1 MRVKVG
7 LLCSLAALCLS
18 GCAASV
24 DEVKDYH
31 GKVAEGDGILAVSV
45 DSTMDFAFLRITR
58 PDDTFAAIVARN
70 LEQGRSLRFVEVP
83 AGQYQW
89 VRVDITENGYWHSYV
104 SLDENKKRRYTFTV
118 RPGVIN
124 YPGDFVVEN
133 DPDDWDEYHI
143 QLIDRSALLLREMT
157 PDQLQMAQRIG
168 LRYVGPG
175 NDEFLDRYKVL
186 LAAGGAA
193 VRSARPMETFKADY
207 SKPYIPQPSPVDA
220 ASKLK
225 VGDFFHADVLRS
237 AVLSP
242 SGRYIVDLH
251 ITDAGRQRVTLI
263 DLDKQTSKDIIEAD
277 EINEYFTGIQMVSDD
292 TLIMYVHFGD
302 GPHHLIAAKWSSSPE
317 GKLQV
322 KTTIWPSGY
331 WVLDRLVHDG
341 RHQLVAHDEGSGKKA
356 CTCIYLADSTAG
368 PDALKKAKPVYSVA
382 QGSIL
387 LVTDKDGRL
396 KLQETLG
403 SQGVRHYWR
412 NVADADGDP
421 VWKEFKHID
430 DLKQV
435 FIPEVMAPDGHD
447 LYVFSNIG
455 RGTIGYFEYDPDTDK
470 FVRTLYANDGADV
483 DDIHYD
489 AWTDSVSYLTWYRG
503 TDVHYEVLD
512 PRAQRYIP
520 ALREAFPGEQV
531 VPWGIA
537 GDGHDV
543 LVYTYSDRDP
553 GTYYAFDTRSDKAE
567 LLGAEQPWLDPK
579 QMSPTTTGSLKTKD
593 GFSLNYLLVLP
604 KQGNKPYP
612 LVVIPHGGP
621 IDVFNVD
628 SFDSE
633 AQLLASRG
641 YAVLKVNYRGSGGLG
656 KEFEEAGKKQWGRKI
671 EDDIEEAVHFVL
683 KGQPLDAN
691 RVCIYGSS
699 YGGYSALMSVIR
711 YPALYKCAAS
721 FAGVT
726 DLPLLYDTTDVQFN
740 DEVRDDMADII
751 GDPTTDAQ
759 QLRAVSPV
767 YLADK
772 IDRPVL
778 IAQGGKDPRVDKE
791 EAFRMKLV
799 LDVLKKPNTAV
810 FYPDEVHGFSW
821 LDDEADFYTRLLDF
835 LDKNIGSRSDAGTR
849 SASPRSTSPVNPSPP
864 G

>member
-1 MRVKVG
+1 MRVRIG
-7 LLCSLAALCLS
+7 LLCGLAALGLS
-18 GCAASV
+18 GCVASV

-31 GKVAEGDGILAVSV
+31 GKVADGDGILAVSV
-45 DSTMDFAFLRITR
+45 DSTMNFDYLRITR
-58 PDDTFAAIVARN
+58 PDDTFAAIVARH

-89 VRVDITENGYWHSYV
+89 VRVDITDNSYWHSYV
-104 SLDENKKRRYTFTV
+104 PLDENKKRRYTFTV
-118 RPGVIN
+118 KPGIIN

-133 DPDDWDEYHI
+133 DPDDWNKYHI

-157 PDQLQMAQRIG
+157 PDQLQMAGRVG

-175 NDEFLDRYKVL
+175 DDEFLDQYKTL

-193 VRSARPMETFKADY
+193 VRSAQPMDTFKTDY
-207 SKPYIPQPSPVDA
+207 SEPYIPAPPSVDA

-225 VGDFFHADVLRS
+225 VADFFHTSELRS

-242 SGRYIVDLH
+242 SGRYIVDLD
-251 ITDAGRQRVTLI
+251 ITDDGRQRVTLI
-263 DLDKQTSKDIIEAD
+263 DLDKQTSADIIEAD
-277 EINEYFTGIQMVSDD
+277 ETNEYFTGIQMVSDD
-292 TLIMYVHFGD
+292 TLIMYVHFGND
-302 GPHHLIAAKWSSSPE
+302 PHQLIAAKWSSSPE

-322 KTTIWPSGY
+322 KTTIWPQGY

-341 RHQLVAHDEGSGKKA
+341 KQQLVAHDEGSGRKS
-356 CTCIYLADSTAG
+356 CTCIYLTDSIAG
-368 PDALKKAKPVYSVA
+368 PDALKKADPVYSIA
-382 QGSIL
+382 QGSVL
-387 LVTDKDGRL
+387 LLTDRDGHL
-396 KLQETLG
+396 KLRETRD
-403 SQGVRHYWR
+403 SQGVRHYSR
-412 NVADADGDP
+412 YVAGADGDAA
-421 VWKEFKHID
+421 WKEFKHID
-430 DLKQV
+430 DAKQV
-435 FIPEVMAPDGHD
+435 FTPEVMAPDGHD

-455 RGTIGYFEYDPDTDK
+455 RSTIGYFEYDPDTDK
-470 FVRTLYANDGADV
+470 FVRTIYANDSADV
-483 DDIHYD
+483 YDTHYD
-489 AWTDSVSYLTWYRG
+489 AWTDSLSYLTWYRG

-520 ALREAFPGEQV
+520 ALRDAFPGEQV

-553 GTYYAFDTRSDKAE
+553 GAYYAYDTRSNKAE
-567 LLGAEQPWLDPK
+567 LLGAEYPWLDPK
-579 QMSPTTTGSLKTKD
+579 QMSPTIAGSLKTRD

-604 KQGNKPYP
+604 KQGHKPYP

-621 IDVFNVD
+621 IGVFNING
-628 SFDSE
+628 FDSD

-641 YAVLKVNYRGSGGLG
+641 YAVLKVNYRGSGGNG

-671 EDDIEEAVHFVL
+671 EDDIEEAVHFAL
-683 KGQPLDAN
+683 KSQPLDAE

-711 YPALYKCAAS
+711 DLALYKCAAS

-726 DLPLLYDTTDVQFN
+726 DLPLLYDTTDVQF
-740 DEVRDDMADII
+740 DEAVRDDMADII

-759 QLRAVSPV
+759 QLRTVSPV

-778 IAQGGKDPRVDKE
+778 IGQGGKDPRVDKE

-799 LDVLKKPNTAV
+799 LDMLKKPNTAV
-810 FYPDEVHGFSW
+810 FYPDEAHGFSW

-835 LDKNIGSRSDAGTR
+835 LDKNIGDQGDKGPASRH
-849 SASPRSTSPVNPSPP
+849 
-864 G
+864 